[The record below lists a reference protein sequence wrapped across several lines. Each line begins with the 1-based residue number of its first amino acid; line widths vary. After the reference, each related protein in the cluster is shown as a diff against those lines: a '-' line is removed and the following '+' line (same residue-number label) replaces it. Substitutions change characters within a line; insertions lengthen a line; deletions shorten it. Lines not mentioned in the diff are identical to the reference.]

1 MKEKKMVIVIG
12 GLRRCGAERVI
23 WHITNYLVKQ
33 GWQIWIILLLYSE
46 VDYVMNERV
55 HIVDLSGNTESRIK
69 RLPNWLIGI
78 RKTVNKVKPDV
89 VLSFIARINIIT
101 QIACLGIKSK
111 MIISE
116 RNDPYSDGR
125 SKFVDLLTSWLYP
138 KADIVIFQTKRALSY
153 FNNMQLKN
161 TYILR
166 NPVSVQC
173 LAKEAKE
180 WKIVSV
186 GRLDAQKNQKMLIDA
201 FAKMK
206 EKFPNYKLYIYGEG
220 SLRTQ
225 LSKQIK
231 MLGLSGNVIL
241 KGNVLDIHSQIAD
254 ASMFVLSS
262 NYEGLSNALL
272 EAMMMGLPCISTNCA
287 GSDEVI
293 VDGINGVLV
302 PVGNVDA
309 LSAAMIKIADDKSFA
324 HRIGLVARNTAEVF
338 KTENVMEQWISVIEK
353 V

>member
-1 MKEKKMVIVIG
+1 M
-12 GLRRCGAERVI
+12 
-23 WHITNYLVKQ
+23 
-33 GWQIWIILLLYSE
+33 
-46 VDYVMNERV
+46 
-55 HIVDLSGNTESRIK
+55 
-69 RLPNWLIGI
+69 
-78 RKTVNKVKPDV
+78 
-89 VLSFIARINIIT
+89 
-101 QIACLGIKSK
+101 
-111 MIISE
+111 
-116 RNDPYSDGR
+116 
-125 SKFVDLLTSWLYP
+125 
-138 KADIVIFQTKRALSY
+138 
-153 FNNMQLKN
+153 
-161 TYILR
+161 
-166 NPVSVQC
+166 QC